1 MIPANTAPATIHRI
15 LERLS
20 HDHVFRELMLGDP
33 SAALQEFGV
42 EVDASKIPHVRK
54 LPSMET
60 CANLSASAAP
70 NALESAGIIIFCR

>member
-20 HDHVFRELMLGDP
+20 HDHEFRELMLGDP
-33 SAALQEFGV
+33 VKAMLEYGI
-42 EVDASKIPHVRK
+42 EIDATKVPQVRK

-60 CANLSASAAP
+60 CASISAEKP
-70 NALESAGIIIFCR
+70 EDALAQAQIIWFCR